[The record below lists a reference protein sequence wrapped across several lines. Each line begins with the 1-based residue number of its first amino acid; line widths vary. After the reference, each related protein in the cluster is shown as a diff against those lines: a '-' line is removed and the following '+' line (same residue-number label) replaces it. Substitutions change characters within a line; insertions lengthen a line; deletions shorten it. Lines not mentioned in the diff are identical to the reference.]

1 MRLLSPGLLFLL
13 FLEFGCGKK
22 SPTAPELQNQPPVI
36 KTYTPST
43 SQVQLVP
50 GQSQKFEVEATDSD
64 GDSLQY
70 RWLLSGREV
79 ATTELP
85 YNLNNNGRDYNLGTI
100 TTVDATDFKF
110 DDITNLLRGQNGFIY
125 LFEQR
130 TPPVIYVNLTG
141 EQVGGGGFR
150 YDHTERIRTVV
161 QRLDAELGEHFRLPK
176 PDSTNTVEIPVN
188 SYQEEGELMGKL
200 IEGKLYPEKTIIGMI
215 TKYLPAGA
223 NPIIKDNKNIGRDIR
238 GFWRVTNAWESSLAL
253 PMTEIGQMYDGTAV
267 DSDKDYWRDTIHW
280 IEAAQELENGITSR
294 TVYQGREMS
303 KEKNVQNAFY
313 GLGAGTRL
321 TRINGKP
328 TIIHVTKEIR

>member
-1 MRLLSPGLLFLL
+1 MQARILESQRFIFYFLSLFNRHLLRGGSRPMAGDSSMMPAFTFSRAFSSQRSSGSQISSWLRFLWMRLLSPGLLFLL

-110 DDITNLLRGQNGFIY
+110 DDITNLLRG
-125 LFEQR
+125 
-130 TPPVIYVNLTG
+130 
-141 EQVGGGGFR
+141 
-150 YDHTERIRTVV
+150 
-161 QRLDAELGEHFRLPK
+161 
-176 PDSTNTVEIPVN
+176 
-188 SYQEEGELMGKL
+188 
-200 IEGKLYPEKTIIGMI
+200 
-215 TKYLPAGA
+215 
-223 NPIIKDNKNIGRDIR
+223 
-238 GFWRVTNAWESSLAL
+238 
-253 PMTEIGQMYDGTAV
+253 
-267 DSDKDYWRDTIHW
+267 
-280 IEAAQELENGITSR
+280 
-294 TVYQGREMS
+294 
-303 KEKNVQNAFY
+303 
-313 GLGAGTRL
+313 
-321 TRINGKP
+321 
-328 TIIHVTKEIR
+328 